1 MEPSRVYDSEI
12 PRWNSA
18 LNSYS
23 FWNNKGGVGK
33 SFLCFIAANEYANRH
48 PENDVYVIDL
58 CPQANVSET
67 LLGGQRTSPKPMTE
81 LLGRTPRCSVA
92 GYLEERLNSPFR
104 MIESVEEFVVSPSTY
119 NKNIP
124 KNLSLVCGDN
134 LLELLS
140 EPIRQASQMQLPQ
153 DAWAKVINWIRDLC
167 VALAERSSPRDA
179 TFIIDCNPSF
189 AIYTQLALAGSDSLV
204 IPYTADDSSR
214 RGIENVIALLYGV
227 GDSTISAYAKL
238 SFGKKAREEN
248 VSIPKIHTLV
258 SNRQTLYDGKPSK
271 AFEAM
276 SKTIKRTVDDIY
288 KKKRSIFTYPSSMPS
303 SEVVTIP
310 DYHGASIVSA
320 SIGIPLHRLK
330 AGPHD
335 VAGERVQI
343 NQEPLLRYKNALN
356 LFVERL

>member
-1 MEPSRVYDSEI
+1 MLYASVEYSRRDFT
-12 PRWNSA
+12 

-33 SFLCFIAANEYANRH
+33 SFLCFIAANEYAHRH

-67 LLGGQRTSPKPMTE
+67 LLGGQRTSPKPMAD
-81 LLGRTPRCSVA
+81 LLGRKPRCSVA

-104 MIESVEEFVVSPSTY
+104 MIDSVDGFVAQPSEY
-119 NKNIP
+119 NRYIP
-124 KNLSLVCGDN
+124 KNLFLVCGDN

-153 DAWAKVINWIRDLC
+153 NAWAKVINWIRDLC
-167 VALAERSSPRDA
+167 LTLAERSSPRDS

-189 AIYTQLALAGSDSLV
+189 AIYTQLALAGSDSVV

-238 SFGKKAREEN
+238 SFSRKAREEN
-248 VSIPKIHTLV
+248 VSIPKIHTLA

-271 AFEAM
+271 AFQAM
-276 SKTIKRTVDDIY
+276 SKTIMKSVDEIY
-288 KKKRSIFTYPSSMPS
+288 KKHRSIFTYPSIFPS
-303 SEVVTIP
+303 KTVVNIP

-320 SIGIPLHRLK
+320 SNGIPLHRLK

-343 NQEPLLRYKNALN
+343 NPEPLTRYKSALN
-356 LFVERL
+356 QIVERL